1 MLKIDEEL
9 QAIASKKSGADVMNA
24 ADTWFA
30 LDVDDCD
37 DYVGGQVGG
46 VEVGLELA
54 AKAMRYQEF
63 FKITFGDYGDEDG
76 IAIFV
81 GSRNQVKAK
90 LEALD
95 DLDDA

>member
-1 MLKIDEEL
+1 MSEFLKVDEEL

-24 ADTWFA
+24 AD
-30 LDVDDCD
+30 
-37 DYVGGQVGG
+37 
-46 VEVGLELA
+46 
-54 AKAMRYQEF
+54 
-63 FKITFGDYGDEDG
+63 DG

-81 GSRNQVKAK
+81 GTRNQVKEK